1 MGEIIFRDE
10 QFMLKKKKVLQQ
22 VFMRHVVIIGI
33 FVLLFVY
40 YNLDQGPWGCRAKPR
55 LTGDYFSMRYLELIK
70 FTIVYSI
77 IMTLSFS
84 SVIKLYTFRKFIRKS
99 LVYKSFILHS
109 AFVVIIIL
117 MIIAKYKSMG
127 VPLPW

>member
-1 MGEIIFRDE
+1 MGGIIFRDE

-22 VFMRHVVIIGI
+22 IFMRHVVIISI
-33 FVLLFVY
+33 FVLLFIY
-40 YNLDQGPWGCRAKPR
+40 YNLLQGPWGCRERPR
-55 LTGDYFSMRYLELIK
+55 LTGEYLSMRYLELIK

-99 LVYKSFILHS
+99 LVYKSFILHL
-109 AFVVIIIL
+109 AFVVIICL
-117 MIIAKYKSMG
+117 MIIAKYKSMWG
-127 VPLPW
+127 LLPW